1 MTRRAMNQSEY
12 QAMVEAL
19 WARVAGEKHWRRD
32 AVTGLISVGA
42 YDELFHEF
50 AAEFRV
56 DPTGAF
62 GGGYVIRDLHP
73 IAYVRSVKDV
83 IVVAEVLL
91 AAKLQERRVRKGG
104 VVRG

>member
-1 MTRRAMNQSEY
+1 M
-12 QAMVEAL
+12 
-19 WARVAGEKHWRRD
+19 RVAEEKHWRRD
-32 AVTGLISVGA
+32 ALTGLISVGA
-42 YDELFHEF
+42 YDEVLDGF

-83 IVVAEVLL
+83 IVVAEALL
-91 AAKLQERRVRKGG
+91 AAKLQERRRVRKGG
-104 VVRG
+104 VARG